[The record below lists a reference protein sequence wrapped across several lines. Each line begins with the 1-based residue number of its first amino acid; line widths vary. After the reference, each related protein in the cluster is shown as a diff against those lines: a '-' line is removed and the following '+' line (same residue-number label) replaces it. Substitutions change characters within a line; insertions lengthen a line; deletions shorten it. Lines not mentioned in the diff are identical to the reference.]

1 MQIIPDHL
9 VLYLQL
15 KVLGTLFSA
24 IAYGIVAVLSGNCL
38 YLLQRK
44 RGIQSYRMRTLLLI
58 YVTVM
63 LILSTLTLFQLI
75 CQVIGFMF
83 PPEILP
89 AGLMYLP
96 ITLALTT
103 WGENG
108 FMVRIII
115 PYQEQRFTVLQ
126 IWRGIISYQ
135 DASNR
140 PRILIN
146 VLLSLLSLA
155 SSGRSISISTPL
167 IQVTHE
173 NIRMRGHGV
182 SQGGYGLL
190 NIVHITLPSRKYH
203 TRSTNCFPTHL
214 PSKALPRY
222 SWRRTWISLYQH
234 YDDVG
239 RTVSPSCHFKWHIHC
254 PDLRPAPT
262 RCILGAYPVP
272 TSPSYLC
279 RWPETP

>member
-44 RGIQSYRMRTLLLI
+44 RGIQSYRMRIILLTYVTIMLLL
-58 YVTVM
+58 
-63 LILSTLTLFQLI
+63 STFSLFQSI

-96 ITLALTT
+96 ITLALTI

-115 PYQEQRFTVLQ
+115 PARNKGSQCSRFGVAL
-126 IWRGIISYQ
+126 S
-135 DASNR
+135 
-140 PRILIN
+140 RIRTRLI
-146 VLLSLLSLA
+146 
-155 SSGRSISISTPL
+155 
-167 IQVTHE
+167 
-173 NIRMRGHGV
+173 
-182 SQGGYGLL
+182 
-190 NIVHITLPSRKYH
+190 
-203 TRSTNCFPTHL
+203 
-214 PSKALPRY
+214 
-222 SWRRTWISLYQH
+222 
-234 YDDVG
+234 
-239 RTVSPSCHFKWHIHC
+239 
-254 PDLRPAPT
+254 
-262 RCILGAYPVP
+262 YPGF
-272 TSPSYLC
+272 
-279 RWPETP
+279 

>member
-1 MQIIPDHL
+1 MLPCYSPPQYRFPSLEMQIIPDHL

-44 RGIQSYRMRTLLLI
+44 RGIQSYRMRIILLTYVTIMLLL
-58 YVTVM
+58 
-63 LILSTLTLFQLI
+63 STFSLFQSI

-96 ITLALTT
+96 ITLALTI

-115 PYQEQRFTVLQ
+115 SRQKQRFTVLQ
-126 IWRGIISYQ
+126 IWRCIISYQ

-140 PRILIN
+140 PRILIT

-155 SSGRSISISTPL
+155 SLGRYISISTPP
-167 IQVTHE
+167 H
-173 NIRMRGHGV
+173 
-182 SQGGYGLL
+182 
-190 NIVHITLPSRKYH
+190 
-203 TRSTNCFPTHL
+203 STC
-214 PSKALPRY
+214 S
-222 SWRRTWISLYQH
+222 
-234 YDDVG
+234 
-239 RTVSPSCHFKWHIHC
+239 
-254 PDLRPAPT
+254 
-262 RCILGAYPVP
+262 
-272 TSPSYLC
+272 
-279 RWPETP
+279 